1 MSRRARAALAG
12 LLAAWPGLAGA
23 TGFTD
28 IGQDLEQR
36 AETEAV
42 VHGAL
47 RLRGELLYN
56 LDLDRGVDPAGDPLY
71 PVPPADPR
79 GQLLTSA
86 DMRLRLDLGLYVP
99 RAPLAVK
106 LRVDVLDNLGL
117 GSDPS
122 GPAVGT
128 VSQEAPEVAFRV
140 KRAYG
145 EVLLPFG
152 LLAAGRLGSHWG
164 LGMLTNGGDCADCDS
179 GDASDGIALVS
190 PLLGHVLAMSYT
202 FSSSGPLTDRRADT
216 RFLDLEPSDD
226 VRTLSLAVL
235 KVHNDLARERRRK
248 ADKASCEYGLYASY
262 RWQENDIPAGYLPL
276 ARPEGLGPGQV
287 MARGLQALALDAWLR
302 LTLPSFRLEL
312 EAAAVLAEI
321 EEPSLVPGALLGR
334 PIYARQFGLALE
346 SEVGAPEDAFG
357 FGLDAGFASGDPAP
371 GFNAFP
377 QLADGYGQPGA
388 IRGAQANPPYD
399 NRFDDFR
406 FHPDYRV
413 DRILFR
419 ELLGAVTD
427 AIYVRP
433 HLRWRMLEVGQGAL
447 VAQLAAIASFAV
459 EPASAP
465 GGERPLGIELDPTL
479 AYVNELGFQ
488 VVAEYAVLFPLAG
501 LDNPALGLPAKPAQL
516 LQVRLAY
523 GF

>member
-1 MSRRARAALAG
+1 MSRQAWLALA
-12 LLAAWPGLAGA
+12 LLAAGLPGPAGA

-36 AETEAV
+36 AETEV
-42 VHGAL
+42 EVHGAL

-56 LDLDRGVDPAGDPLY
+56 LDLDRGVDPAGEPLY
-71 PVPPADPR
+71 PVPPGDPT
-79 GQLLTSA
+79 GQLLTNV
-86 DMRLRLDLGLYVP
+86 DMRLRTDLSLFVP
-99 RAPLAVK
+99 RAQLAVK

-122 GPAVGT
+122 GPPVGT
-128 VSQEAPEVAFRV
+128 VSQEAPELAFRV

-179 GDASDGIALVS
+179 GDASDGLALMS
-190 PLLGHVLAMSYT
+190 PLLGHVLALAYT
-202 FSSSGPLTDRRADT
+202 FSSTGPFTDRRSDS

-226 VRTLSLAVL
+226 VRTFTLALL
-235 KVHNDLARERRRK
+235 KFHNDQARERRRQ
-248 ADKASCEYGLYASY
+248 ADRTSFEYGLYASY
-262 RWQENDIPAGYLPL
+262 RWQDNDIPAGYLSL
-276 ARPEGLGPGQV
+276 ARPESLGPGSV
-287 MARGLQALALDAWLR
+287 MARGLQALALDLWLR
-302 LTLPSFRLEL
+302 LTLPRFRLEL
-312 EAAAVLAEI
+312 EGAVMLAEI
-321 EEPSLVPGALLGR
+321 EEPSLVPGALLR
-334 PIYARQFGLALE
+334 EPVYARQFGLALE
-346 SEVGAPEDAFG
+346 SEYGAPEDDWG
-357 FGLDAGFASGDPAP
+357 VGLDAGFASGDPAP

-377 QLADGYGQPGA
+377 QLDDTAGQPGA
-388 IRGAQANPPYD
+388 LRGAQARPPYD

-419 ELLGAVTD
+419 ELIGTVTD
-427 AIYVRP
+427 AVYVRP
-433 HLRWRMLEVGQGAL
+433 HARYRLLQVGQGEL
-447 VAQLAAIASFAV
+447 VAQLSAVASFAV
-459 EPASAP
+459 EPASTP
-465 GGERPLGIELDPTL
+465 GGERPLGVELDPTL

-488 VVAEYAVLFPLAG
+488 VVADYAVLFPLGG
-501 LDNPALGLPAKPAQL
+501 LDNPAQGLSAKPAQL
-516 LQVRLAY
+516 FQVRLAY